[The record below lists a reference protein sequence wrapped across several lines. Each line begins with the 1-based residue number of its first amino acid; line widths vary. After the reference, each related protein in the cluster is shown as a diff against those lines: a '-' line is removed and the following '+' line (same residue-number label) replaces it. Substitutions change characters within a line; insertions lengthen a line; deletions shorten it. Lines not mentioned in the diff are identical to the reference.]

1 MRGRGEGES
10 GEKYGELDVGDS
22 GLVSSPFSH
31 GARAKSTLRAHGRAR
46 TRARPYCSARI
57 EMLITCSSKIV
68 YSVPIYIHNV
78 NKSRV
83 AQQLPRS
90 CKIEH
95 CHSPCYIAHRN
106 PTYRIL
112 QRRRRYHILL
122 PQDLGNVTASCV
134 ERVLAQLEVRRPSRR
149 VLRLALVW
157 IRPHGEA
164 DKAAR
169 WGSSVA

>member
-57 EMLITCSSKIV
+57 EMLMTCSSKIV

-83 AQQLPRS
+83 ASNYHDHARSSTSTLPVTSPTAIRPTVS
-90 CKIEH
+90 SNAVDDIIYFFHKISEM
-95 CHSPCYIAHRN
+95 
-106 PTYRIL
+106 L
-112 QRRRRYHILL
+112 QRR
-122 PQDLGNVTASCV
+122 V
-134 ERVLAQLEVRRPSRR
+134 
-149 VLRLALVW
+149 
-157 IRPHGEA
+157 
-164 DKAAR
+164 
-169 WGSSVA
+169 